1 MKKLFFLSLIIVAS
15 SASVFAQQEKVAAP
29 SVSFTKAELLAFK
42 NLKELLS
49 AINKGQD
56 YSTYLVRNFHLA
68 TTVKNSDG
76 TETKLSEMGPG
87 GTWSE
92 KQKNMIEK
100 QAAKGAV
107 FTLENMVLIEQGKKG
122 VINQPDISFL
132 IKE

>member
-56 YSTYLVRNFHLA
+56 YSMYLVRNFHLA

-100 QAAKGAV
+100 YAAKGAV

-122 VINQPDISFL
+122 VINQPNIFFL

>member
-122 VINQPDISFL
+122 VINQPNISFL